1 MALVL
6 AQQEQCPLLTGDR
19 YLRQAA
25 EKEGVVVKGT
35 LWLVEQLVIQGL
47 MTADDARNSYQCM
60 KDNGRR
66 LPWDAALQRLN
77 DLQEKT

>member
-1 MALVL
+1 M
-6 AQQEQCPLLTGDR
+6 
-19 YLRQAA
+19 
-25 EKEGVVVKGT
+25 VKGT

-47 MTADDARNSYQCM
+47 MTADDARTSYQRM